1 MLKKLIQKIKDRI
14 RFIIQDLSRILPDKM
29 YLKIL
34 YKKCTKNKLDLSN
47 PQTFN
52 EKLQWLK
59 LNNRKDEYTKMVD
72 KYEVKKYVANI
83 IGEQY
88 IIPTIG
94 VYDKFKDIDFD
105 KLPNQF
111 VLKCTHDSG
120 GIVICKNKNNF
131 DKTKAR
137 KILNFSLRRNYF
149 YYSREY
155 PYKNVKRRIIAEKY
169 MQDEACKDLRDYKLF
184 CFDGECKLI
193 QVDFDRFKNHRRNLY
208 DLNWNLIEDLSIKY
222 PSDKNVIIEKPSNL
236 DEMLEIA
243 RKLSKNIPFVR
254 VDLYLIN
261 GKIYFGELTFFHGG
275 GYEKFTPEEWNKK
288 LGDMI
293 KINKK

>member
-1 MLKKLIQKIKDRI
+1 MLNKLIQKIKDRI
-14 RFIIQDLSRILPDKM
+14 RFIIQDLSRVIPDKM
-29 YLKIL
+29 YLKLL
-34 YKKCTKNKLDLSN
+34 YKKCTKSKLNLDN

-59 LNNRKDEYTKMVD
+59 LNDKKDEYTKMVD
-72 KYEVKKYVANI
+72 KYEVKKYVASI
-83 IGEQY
+83 IGEEY

-120 GIVICKNKNNF
+120 GVAICEDKNKF
-131 DKTKAR
+131 DKIKAR

-169 MQDEACKDLRDYKLF
+169 MKDETSGDLRDYKLF
-184 CFDGECKLI
+184 CFNGECKLI
-193 QVDFDRFKNHRRNLY
+193 QVDFDRFINHRRNLY
-208 DLNWNLIEDLSIKY
+208 DTDWNLIEDLSIKY
-222 PSDKNVIIEKPSNL
+222 PSDKNTIIEKPSNL

-243 RKLSKNIPFVR
+243 RKLSKDIPFVR

-293 KINKK
+293 KIDKK

>member
-1 MLKKLIQKIKDRI
+1 MLNKIIQKIKDRT
-14 RFIIQDLSRILPDKM
+14 RFIIQDLSRVIPDKM
-29 YLKIL
+29 YLKLL
-34 YKKCTKNKLDLSN
+34 YKKCTKSKLNLDN

-59 LNNRKDEYTKMVD
+59 LNNKKYEYTKMVD
-72 KYEVKKYVANI
+72 KYEVKKYVASI
-83 IGEQY
+83 IGEEY

-120 GIVICKNKNNF
+120 GVAICEDKNKF
-131 DKTKAR
+131 DKIKAR

-155 PYKNVKRRIIAEKY
+155 PYKNLKRRIIAEKY
-169 MQDEACKDLRDYKLF
+169 MKDEISGDLRDYKLF
-184 CFDGECKLI
+184 CFNGECKLI
-193 QVDFDRFKNHRRNLY
+193 QVDFDRFTNHRRNLY
-208 DLNWNLIEDLSIKY
+208 DTDWNLIEGLSIKY
-222 PSDKNVIIEKPSNL
+222 PSDKNTIIEKPSNL

-243 RKLSKNIPFVR
+243 RKLSKDIPFVR

-261 GKIYFGELTFFHGG
+261 GRIYFGELTFFHGG
-275 GYEKFTPEEWNKK
+275 GYEKFTPEEWNRK

-293 KINKK
+293 KIDKK